1 MPLRSSD
8 LTSVYPEAMGWN
20 SMFQLYY
27 WATDFWFLQLQ
38 LLQLP
43 WTLLDNHF
51 LEYHIPSGKL
61 TVGHWT
67 WPIKI
72 VETSL
77 PTPMT
82 RVYVNLLEGTPNWNH
97 WFSIGSTSGPLRE
110 DIGMGEWD
118 LFRFQTGQ
126 TLMISWA
133 YWVTNGDN
141 GYQIFRNI
149 MEILIRIF
157 DCRRVISGNIIRGF
171 PYHGMYN

>member
-1 MPLRSSD
+1 
-8 LTSVYPEAMGWN
+8 
-20 SMFQLYY
+20 
-27 WATDFWFLQLQ
+27 
-38 LLQLP
+38 
-43 WTLLDNHF
+43 
-51 LEYHIPSGKL
+51 
-61 TVGHWT
+61 
-67 WPIKI
+67 
-72 VETSL
+72 
-77 PTPMT
+77 
-82 RVYVNLLEGTPNWNH
+82 
-97 WFSIGSTSGPLRE
+97 
-110 DIGMGEWD
+110 MGEWD